1 MADDAMGDEAIP
13 ERIDR
18 LDNGLLIQWSGQD
31 PALLP
36 ARALRLGCQCASCKD
51 EMTGLPILNP
61 ATVPHDI
68 APVAVHLVGSYAIR
82 VEWSDGH
89 GTGIYPYEFLRELA
103 KQHMTAD

>member
-1 MADDAMGDEAIP
+1 MGDEIIP

-18 LDNGLLIQWSGQD
+18 LDSGILIQWPGQD

-51 EMTGLPILNP
+51 EMTGIPILDP

-68 APVAVHLVGSYAIR
+68 TPLSVHLVGSYAIQ

-89 GTGIYPYEFLRELA
+89 GSGIYPYELLRKITKRRSA
-103 KQHMTAD
+103 TD

>member
-1 MADDAMGDEAIP
+1 MGDEIIP

-18 LDNGLLIQWSGQD
+18 LDSGILIQWPGED

-51 EMTGLPILNP
+51 EMTGIPILDP

-68 APVAVHLVGSYAIR
+68 TPLSVHLVGSYAIQ

-89 GTGIYPYEFLRELA
+89 GSGIYPYELLRKITKRHSA
-103 KQHMTAD
+103 TD